1 MWLWLSLRKPPPLY
15 ELLYEGEGE
24 LSPRQLAV
32 LASVETVSVGR
43 EVVAGSSAVLLAC
56 SSLRIAAGGWLWEVH
71 WPMVEVRRCL
81 EKGICVAK
89 GAHCRKHFSQRL
101 TFFATPLRT
110 FQERLFR
117 GCRGLSLLRSL
128 LFLVAV
134 VYIRSH
140 SPEPM
145 PRSPFERCRVQLRQ
159 KDGELAQRDQVARA
173 DAVQLAP
180 LLCSILQDLSK
191 FFIETKSRS
200 LEYVCL
206 S

>member
-1 MWLWLSLRKPPPLY
+1 M
-15 ELLYEGEGE
+15 
-24 LSPRQLAV
+24 
-32 LASVETVSVGR
+32 
-43 EVVAGSSAVLLAC
+43 
-56 SSLRIAAGGWLWEVH
+56 
-71 WPMVEVRRCL
+71 
-81 EKGICVAK
+81 
-89 GAHCRKHFSQRL
+89 
-101 TFFATPLRT
+101 
-110 FQERLFR
+110 
-117 GCRGLSLLRSL
+117 SLLRSL